1 VRLSDVLHQ
10 ERAISLIRR
19 GLRSGRTHH
28 AHLFEGPAGVGKERA
43 ALGLAARLLCE
54 APGLQPDADAC
65 GKCVSC
71 RLLER
76 DTHPD
81 FHLVHRGLHKQ
92 HPDRTIRASKGLFLV
107 MDVVRHFLIEHAMLA
122 PSRGRA
128 RVFIVRDAER
138 MNEDAQNALLKTLEE
153 PPALTRLILVTS
165 SAGRLLPTI
174 RSRCQRVTFDLLP
187 AEFVQQRLI
196 VELKLAPATARMLA
210 GLSGGSVG
218 WALRA
223 QRIGLVAALDQ
234 IAELLEQGAAARPEA
249 FARALVEHAK
259 ALATRART
267 ADAGGTADAAERDDA
282 EDEPEDGEAR
292 GGSKTVET
300 DELRDALKLCL
311 GLIGALYRDGLV
323 TRAGAAPLCS
333 VTHRDTAVRLAEAA
347 GRVGSLEEAIR
358 AVALAEQMLD
368 RNVNPQLVGERLAL
382 GLTGEAPAEL
392 AS

>member
-1 VRLSDVLHQ
+1 MRLSDVQHQ
-10 ERAISLIRR
+10 ERALSLIRR

-65 GKCVSC
+65 GRCVAC
-71 RLLER
+71 TLLAR

-81 FHLVHRGLHKQ
+81 FHLIHRGLHKQ

-107 MDVVRHFLIEHAMLA
+107 MDVVRHFLIEQAVLA

-153 PPALTRLILVTS
+153 PPPLTRLILVTS

-174 RSRCQRVTFDLLP
+174 RSRCQRVTFELLP
-187 AEFVQQRLI
+187 AEFVQQRLMAE
-196 VELKLAPATARMLA
+196 VKLTPATARMLA

-223 QRIGLVAALDQ
+223 ERIGLVAVLDEL
-234 IAELLEQGAAARPEA
+234 AALLEQGAAARPEP
-249 FARALVEHAK
+249 FAKALVEQAK
-259 ALATRART
+259 ALATRARK
-267 ADAGGTADAAERDDA
+267 ADAGGAADAAEADDG
-282 EDEPEDGEAR
+282 EEEPEEGEAR
-292 GGSKTVET
+292 GGGKTVET

-311 GLIGALYRDGLV
+311 GLIGAFYRDALV
-323 TRAGAAPLCS
+323 VHAGAADLRI
-333 VTHRDTAVRLAEAA
+333 VTHCDAAVRLAEAA
-347 GRVGSLEEAIR
+347 GHIGSLEEAIR

-368 RNVNPQLVGERLAL
+368 RNVNPQLACERLAL
-382 GLTGEAPAEL
+382 GLTGEVEV
-392 AS
+392 